1 MPYAI
6 LVLFFITAFISL
18 YEEYLGK
25 YKWIV
30 VSILLTSLIIVA
42 GTREVGSDPD
52 SLNYEQ
58 YYLHYDDTTNEMDG
72 TQNNVEWSF
81 IFFSSILTKFTNDVH
96 AIFLLYAFLAV
107 VIKFIAFRKLSKF
120 IFLPL
125 VVYISYYYP
134 IQECIQIRAGVMSG
148 LFLLAI
154 FQLSIGNKFKAI
166 MFILMGAFF
175 HISALSLLPLA
186 LLNNKPLSHK
196 KRYKWAFLIPIGY
209 IMYFIG
215 VGVVFNLASNIP
227 YVGFKLSA
235 YQKAVE
241 LGIVIANIY
250 PFSPTQ
256 LLTIIIYCILLRYYD
271 TVLLYD
277 KYFPVMM
284 KVFSLGIFVYTGLSF
299 IPVLADRISSLLN
312 VINIILF
319 TDIAYIFRQKWAGK
333 VIILVFSIA
342 YLGYSLYYTF
352 EFKPIG

>member
-6 LVLFFITAFISL
+6 LVLYFITAFISL

-134 IQECIQIRAGVMSG
+134 IQECTQIRAGVMAG
-148 LFLLAI
+148 IFLLSLPYIASRNI
-154 FQLSIGNKFKAI
+154 IKALMLILIGT
-166 MFILMGAFF
+166 FF
-175 HISALSLLPLA
+175 HTSALSLVPLL
-186 LLNNKPLSHK
+186 LLNNKK
-196 KRYKWAFLIPIGY
+196 AKIKERYNWALLIPIGY
-209 IMYFIG
+209 FLYFAGIDLALNIAASLPYIG
-215 VGVVFNLASNIP
+215 MKVA
-227 YVGFKLSA
+227 A
-235 YQKAVE
+235 YQKALD
-241 LGIVIANIY
+241 LGVVITNVF
-250 PFSPTQ
+250 PLSPIR
-256 LLTIIIYCILLRYYD
+256 LLTIALYFILLKHYD
-271 TVLLYD
+271 LIATYD
-277 KYFPVMM
+277 KYFPIYL
-284 KVFSLGIFVYTGLSF
+284 KIFSIGIFFYTGLSF
-299 IPVLADRISSLLN
+299 IPVLADRISSLY
-312 VINIILF
+312 NIISIFLIKDF
-319 TDIAYIFRQKWAGK
+319 VYIFRQKWMGIITIISISLVY
-333 VIILVFSIA
+333 VIYSIY
-342 YLGYSLYYTF
+342 YLF
-352 EFKPIG
+352 I